1 MTKITEN
8 ILPPSLEK
16 IDAVHDSY
24 LSKDMKTKW
33 LHFIINGRTLGLL
46 SIFVLWQMSSMLS
59 PEGVLASPYEVI
71 RAAILHVIPDD
82 QFFLHIGSTLLRII
96 IGFVISFALG
106 SAIGILMGTSPY
118 WESFFSD
125 YVTIGISIP
134 NLAWA
139 IIGVLWLGMHFLTP
153 VFSVLMVAT
162 PYVAINIWEGVKNV
176 DKELVDMGKAFSV
189 SKKSIIKSIYIPSIL
204 PFAFAGI
211 RLAFSVSWKLVVLAE
226 VFTSSEGIGF
236 MIFYWFENFEM
247 ALLLAWVLVFCVIM
261 FIYEYGIVKTIEKRL
276 FAWRQEATL

>member
-1 MTKITEN
+1 MTKMT
-8 ILPPSLEK
+8 EK
-16 IDAVHDSY
+16 IIPHSLGKIVSEDDQYS
-24 LSKDMKTKW
+24 SNEQKNNW
-33 LHFIINGRTLGLL
+33 LHFLIQGRILGLL
-46 SIFVLWQMSSMLS
+46 SIFVIWQVSSILS
-59 PEGVLASPYEVI
+59 PEGVLPSPFEVI
-71 RAAILHVIPDD
+71 RSAILYVIPDD
-82 QFFLHIGSTLLRII
+82 QFFLHVGSTLLRII
-96 IGFVISFALG
+96 IGFFISFILG
-106 SAIGILMGTSPY
+106 SLIGILMGVNSY

-134 NLAWA
+134 NLTWA

-176 DKELVDMGKAFSV
+176 DKDLVDMGKAFSV
-189 SKKSIIKSIYIPSIL
+189 SKQKLIQHIYIPSIL

-226 VFTSSEGIGF
+226 VFTSSEGIGY
-236 MIFYWFENFEM
+236 MIFYWFESFEM

>member
-1 MTKITEN
+1 MTKLTEK
-8 ILPPSLEK
+8 ILPQSLEK
-16 IDAVHDSY
+16 VESDYDSDF
-24 LSKDMKTKW
+24 SKEMKNNW
-33 LHFIINGRTLGLL
+33 LQFVFHGRTLGLI
-46 SIFVLWQMSSMLS
+46 SIFVLWQASSMLS

-71 RAAILHVIPDD
+71 RSAILHVIPDS
-82 QFFLHIGSTLLRII
+82 QFLLHIGATLARII
-96 IGFVISFALG
+96 IGFLISFALG
-106 SAIGILMGTSPY
+106 SVIGVLMGVNSY

-125 YVTIGISIP
+125 YVTIGISVP

-139 IIGVLWLGMHFLTP
+139 VIGVLWLGMNFLTP
-153 VFSVLMVAT
+153 VFSVIMVAT
-162 PYVAINIWEGVKNV
+162 PYVAINVWEGVKNV
-176 DKELVDMGKAFSV
+176 DKDLVDMGKAFSV
-189 SKKSIIKSIYIPSIL
+189 SKKRIIKHIYIPSIL